1 MAVAIFAA
9 VIVVIFHGAIFRGEV
24 LAPVDLLT
32 KELPWREVL
41 PQNVGIKNFAVADVL
56 TVFYPWKSFV
66 HDELRA
72 GRFPL
77 WCTHVGCGYP
87 LAGEGVTKLFGL
99 TTLSSSCL
107 PYSAP

>member
-41 PQNVGIKNFAVADVL
+41 PRNVEIENSTVADVL
-56 TVFYPWKSFV
+56 AYNLGDF
-66 HDELRA
+66 LRQA
-72 GRFPL
+72 
-77 WCTHVGCGYP
+77 V
-87 LAGEGVTKLFGL
+87 
-99 TTLSSSCL
+99 L
-107 PYSAP
+107 PRAVRH